1 MAQRVFSLA
10 DVPEDEADDVRRLL
24 RASGIEFFET
34 PSTLWIFP
42 GALWVGNDEEFARA
56 RGLIDAYQG
65 ERAARVRNEL
75 LQSPPTSAWRERPL
89 QVLLVI
95 LAVLGALALSALP
108 YFLLTG

>member
-1 MAQRVFSLA
+1 MTRRVFSLA
-10 DVPEDEADDVRRLL
+10 DVPPDEAEDVRRLL
-24 RASGIEFFET
+24 RASAIEFFET
-34 PSTLWIFP
+34 PATLWIFA
-42 GALWVGNDEEFARA
+42 GALWVGNDEDFARA
-56 RGLIDAYQG
+56 RSLIDTYQV

-75 LQSPPTSAWRERPL
+75 MQSPPTSAWRERPL